1 MWQMWY
7 STPVLP
13 EMPSLW
19 VRVLQLW
26 AKEPF
31 SKVCWSRS
39 LSMQHR
45 KVYSVTHNESD
56 HSDNF
61 FIGMIQCTTTN
72 TPDWKVSILINHQR
86 ISFKT
91 DTGAQC
97 NVISKSRYHQLG
109 SMPLQNQIQDWLHLV
124 GNAWIHVAKLPW
136 NASTLRCQL
145 WSYWPRCS
153 NHFQTCVNNVWMLST
168 TMTLIFWNWTVTR
181 LKDWVA

>member
-1 MWQMWY
+1 MRY

-13 EMPSLW
+13 QMPSLW

-31 SKVCWSRS
+31 FKVCWSRS

-56 HSDNF
+56 HSDDF

-86 ISFKT
+86 ISFKI

-109 SMPLQNQIQDWLHLV
+109 SMPLQKSDTRMIAFGGEHLDTCSKV
-124 GNAWIHVAKLPW
+124 TMNCEHITLSALKL
-136 NASTLRCQL
+136 L
-145 WSYWPRCS
+145 
-153 NHFQTCVNNVWMLST
+153 T
-168 TMTLIFWNWTVTR
+168 TMF
-181 LKDWVA
+181 